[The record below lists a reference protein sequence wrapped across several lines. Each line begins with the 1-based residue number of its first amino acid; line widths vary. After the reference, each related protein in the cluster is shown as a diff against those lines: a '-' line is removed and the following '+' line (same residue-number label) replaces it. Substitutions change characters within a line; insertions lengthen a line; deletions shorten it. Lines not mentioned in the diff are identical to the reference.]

1 METLSLQVNLP
12 SDLLSLLRLS
22 RQEMEQEVQRW
33 VALELFRTRRISAG
47 KAAEV
52 AGLSLYEFMDLTRQH
67 DIAWIDYTDDELQTE
82 LQEAAALGK
91 SVREPGS

>member
-12 SDLLSLLRLS
+12 ADLLSLLRLS
-22 RQEMEQEVQRW
+22 PQEMEQEVQRW

-52 AGLSLYEFMDLTRQH
+52 AGLNLYEFMELTRQQNVS
-67 DIAWIDYTDDELQTE
+67 WIGYTDNELEAELEQAATLGTTIRDQT
-82 LQEAAALGK
+82 K
-91 SVREPGS
+91 